1 MDRYLLVFLGGGIG
15 SLVRYGF
22 GRTLIRFFPQ
32 FPAGTLA
39 ANVTGMFL
47 IGLFT
52 VWFLDK
58 NMLGSPYR
66 EFVLVGFL
74 GGLTTF
80 SSFGYESYVLVTAQR
95 WLEFGVY
102 FCGNVVA
109 GLALFLLG
117 RKLGAL

>member
-1 MDRYLLVFLGGGIG
+1 MDRYLLVFFGGGIG
-15 SLVRYGF
+15 SLVRYGL
-22 GRTLIRFFPQ
+22 GRTLIRVFPQ

-58 NMLGSPYR
+58 NMLASPYR

-80 SSFGYESYVLVTAQR
+80 SSFGYESYALVTAQR
-95 WLEFGVY
+95 WLEFAIY
-102 FCGNVVA
+102 FAGNVIV
-109 GLALFLLG
+109 GLVLFLVG
-117 RKLGAL
+117 RKLGTL